1 MRNYVNLTALL
12 NDYTVKDLRCKVYA
26 GKSFALIKNKLKFI
40 LSDTNGNLPDY
51 FKIIYCDNT
60 TKKSILA
67 IIYHNVT
74 IYNMCKR
81 LGTDDYDVN
90 TAAYIAATTPLKR
103 WNSTFTGYLGSL
115 VDEELLIRDY
125 PHRSKWL
132 QDVFIN
138 DFSRGALMYAKVGT
152 TFNNAYKY
160 DFKSYYPA
168 IMLNNK
174 PLQYYYNRDNRR
186 KSSISLLHVHVDKIR
201 AKDPCLTP
209 LYVTNSMKSN
219 TSVIGRNVKQHSG
232 GLVYA
237 EDYDFWFYNF
247 SKELIFDAYDIQG
260 AKVLQVFDVVLEN
273 EHHALKPMREQLLSL
288 FNIKENYKDSPN
300 YTGSKVTLNRL
311 AHGFLLTCYNDKED
325 KKKKIPRNYKLPADI
340 GVFNVAWGQ
349 AYLYNIMKHVVGLE
363 HCIAVNTDC
372 IVVDKEMNELTKI
385 NAILDSNKHYGNLGF
400 LMFEEKYEKIKYIGL
415 NTSVF
420 IKDGKLDAKIPGI
433 RKEDKEF
440 FLKGKTFD
448 EITPESIIRVTTGN
462 NMTENASSIV
472 INKTH
477 EYISIRKNAERY
489 KPWRHNMGDEYY
501 DLEEPN

>member
-26 GKSFALIKNKLKFI
+26 GKLFAIIKNKLKFI
-40 LSDTNGNLPDY
+40 LSDTNGNLPPY

-60 TKKSILA
+60 TKKSVLA
-67 IIYHNVT
+67 VVYHNVT

-81 LGTDDYDVN
+81 IGTDDYDSE
-90 TAAYIAATTPLKR
+90 TAAYVAATTPMKR

-115 VDEELLIRDY
+115 VNEDLLIRDY

-138 DFSRGALMYAKVGT
+138 DFSRSALLFAKVNT
-152 TFNNAYKY
+152 TFHNAYKY

-174 PLQYYYNRDNRR
+174 PLYYNYNRDNRR
-186 KSSISLLHVHVDKIR
+186 KSSISLLHVHAQKIR
-201 AKDPCLTP
+201 AKNFCFTP
-209 LYVTNSMKSN
+209 LSVTNSMKSN

-237 EDYDFWFYNF
+237 EDYDFWLYSF
-247 SKELIFDAYDIQG
+247 SEELIFDAYDISG
-260 AKVLQVFDVVLEN
+260 VTVLQVFDVVLEN

-300 YTGSKVTLNRL
+300 YKGAKVTLNRL

-349 AYLYNIMKHVVGLE
+349 AYLYSIMKHVVGLE

-372 IVVDKEMNELTKI
+372 IIVDKEMNELTKI
-385 NAILDSNKHYGNLGF
+385 NAILDTNKHYGKLGF

-433 RKEDKEF
+433 RNEDKEF

-448 EITPESIIRVTTGN
+448 EITPTSLIRVTTGCR
-462 NMTENASSIV
+462 IV
-472 INKTH
+472 EYTSGIHLYNTYD
-477 EYISIRKNAERY
+477 YISLRKNSERAQL
-489 KPWRHNMGDEYY
+489 WSHNIGDENY
-501 DLEEPN
+501 DLEKPN

>member
-1 MRNYVNLTALL
+1 MRKYVNLTALL
-12 NDYTVKDLRCKVYA
+12 NDYTVKDLRCEVYS
-26 GKSFALIKNKLKFI
+26 GKLFAIIKNKLKFI
-40 LSDTNGNLPDY
+40 LSDTNGKLPDY

-90 TAAYIAATTPLKR
+90 TAAYIAATTVMKR

-115 VDEELLIRDY
+115 VDEKLLISDY

-138 DFSRGALMYAKVGT
+138 DFSRGALLYAKMYT
-152 TFNNAYKY
+152 TFHNAYKY

-186 KSSISLLHVHVDKIR
+186 KSSISLLHVHVNKIR

-209 LYVTNSMKSN
+209 LSVTNSMKSN
-219 TSVIGRNVKQHSG
+219 TSVIGRNVKQRSG

-237 EDYDFWFYNF
+237 EDYDFWLYSF
-247 SKELIFDAYDIQG
+247 SEELILDAYDIQG
-260 AKVLQVFDVVLEN
+260 AEVLQVFDVVLEN

-300 YTGSKVTLNRL
+300 YKGSKVTLNRL
-311 AHGFLLTCYNDKED
+311 AH
-325 KKKKIPRNYKLPADI
+325 
-340 GVFNVAWGQ
+340 
-349 AYLYNIMKHVVGLE
+349 
-363 HCIAVNTDC
+363 
-372 IVVDKEMNELTKI
+372 
-385 NAILDSNKHYGNLGF
+385 
-400 LMFEEKYEKIKYIGL
+400 
-415 NTSVF
+415 
-420 IKDGKLDAKIPGI
+420 
-433 RKEDKEF
+433 
-440 FLKGKTFD
+440 
-448 EITPESIIRVTTGN
+448 
-462 NMTENASSIV
+462 
-472 INKTH
+472 
-477 EYISIRKNAERY
+477 
-489 KPWRHNMGDEYY
+489 
-501 DLEEPN
+501 

>member
-1 MRNYVNLTALL
+1 MRKYVNLTALL
-12 NDYTVKDLRCKVYA
+12 NDYTVKDLRCKVYS
-26 GKSFALIKNKLKFI
+26 GKLFATIKDKLKFI
-40 LSDTNGNLPDY
+40 LSDINGKLPDY

-67 IIYHNVT
+67 IVYHNVT

-90 TAAYIAATTPLKR
+90 TAAYVAASTPLKR

-115 VDEELLIRDY
+115 VDEKLLISDY

-138 DFSRGALMYAKVGT
+138 DFSRGALMFAKVNT
-152 TFNNAYKY
+152 TFHNAYKY

-186 KSSISLLHVHVDKIR
+186 KSSISLLHVHAQKIK
-201 AKDPCLTP
+201 AKNPCLTP
-209 LYVTNSMKSN
+209 LSVTNSMKAN
-219 TSVIGRNVKQHSG
+219 KSVIGRNVKQHSG
-232 GLVYA
+232 GLLYA
-237 EDYDFWFYNF
+237 EDYDFWIYSF
-247 SKELIFDAYDIQG
+247 SEELIFDAYEIQG
-260 AKVLQVFDVVLEN
+260 ATVLQVFDVVLEN

-300 YTGSKVTLNRL
+300 YKGSKVTLNRL

-349 AYLYNIMKHVVGLE
+349 AYLYSIMKHIVGLE
-363 HCIAVNTDC
+363 HCIAANTDC
-372 IVVDKEMNELTKI
+372 IIVDKEMNELTKI
-385 NAILDSNKHYGNLGF
+385 NAILDENKHFGKLGF
-400 LMFEEKYEKIKYIGL
+400 LMFEEKYEKIKYIGF

-433 RKEDKEF
+433 RNEDKEF
-440 FLKGKTFD
+440 FLMGKTFD
-448 EITPESIIRVTTGN
+448 EITPESIIKVTSGIN
-462 NMTENASSIV
+462 ITETANDI
-472 INKTH
+472 TLYRH
-477 EYISIRKNAERY
+477 YEDISLRKNSERN
-489 KPWRHNMGDEYY
+489 KPFAHNMGDENY
-501 DLEEPN
+501 DLEKPN